1 MKDLKPYVLPLSLAA
16 LQWLLTTLLR
26 ADRVFFTYDHVTPW
40 MIATKV
46 LYFLFLAVAWCFLF
60 AVVRNVRGGN
70 KLWQRGLQ
78 VFAVY
83 FPITLVFLLLLWPGT
98 WSWDDI
104 FTLERISTYESWD
117 PWQHILTGAYDTVLL
132 NVLPFPG
139 GLIFLQNILVSVCV
153 AFVVP
158 KLESTFH
165 LRRIPFWPADTLV
178 KVLPFL
184 LPPVLTYQFSGYRL
198 GMYIYVELVALVML
212 LCAWKDK
219 KEWSWKYT
227 FLFTL
232 LAVDTCLWRTE
243 SLVYVPFILLLL
255 LCTRKDVLPKAKKV
269 VSMALVVVCFVGI
282 YGFQSKLIGNDSYQ
296 VMSLMRPTAVLVR
309 AADDKADAEDLAAI
323 DKVVSVEAIRAK
335 DDLNGEQLFWE
346 DDVLREGFTADE
358 YSAMSGAMVN
368 LAKKYPKVVLTERW
382 ELFVK
387 GSGWD
392 ADTVRCLPYS
402 MEAYRPGSDIDS
414 ALILQNHQWPGNTPI
429 SREVRERTIHFL
441 GLRKMNGTLKQKS
454 NKLLWNAFIPEAVLL
469 AAWLLCLALR
479 KWWPFGL
486 LSAVLLKLPVV
497 FLTEPA
503 RWFMY
508 QLSFYLL
515 GFTVLVYGVYVLAGW
530 YIAKRAAKQT
540 DNKETVNNE

>member
-16 LQWLLTTLLR
+16 VQWIATTLLR
-26 ADRVFFTYDHVTPW
+26 VDRVFFTYDHVTPW

-60 AVVRNVRGGN
+60 AAVRNIRDNKTGWRRGA
-70 KLWQRGLQ
+70 Q
-78 VFAVY
+78 VFALY
-83 FPITLVFLLLLWPGT
+83 WPITLIFQILLWPGT

-139 GLIFLQNILVSVCV
+139 GLIFLQNILVSICV
-153 AFVVP
+153 AFVVT
-158 KLESTFH
+158 KLESTFR
-165 LRRIPFWPADTLV
+165 LPKIPLWPVDTLV

-198 GMYIYVELVALVML
+198 GMYIYVELTMLVML

-227 FLFTL
+227 FLFTF
-232 LAVDTCLWRTE
+232 LAVVTCLWRTE

-255 LCTRKDVLPKAKKV
+255 LCTRKDVLPKLKKI
-269 VSMALVVVCFVGI
+269 VSMVLVVVCFVGI
-282 YGFQSKLIGNDSYQ
+282 YGFQSRLIGNDSYQ

-309 AADDKADAEDLAAI
+309 AADPEADKDALATI

-358 YSAMSGAMVN
+358 YSAMSSAMVE
-368 LAKKYPKVVLTERW
+368 LAKKYPNVVLNERW
-382 ELFVK
+382 QLFVK

-402 MEAYRPGSDIDS
+402 MEAYRPGSEIDS

-429 SREVRERTIHFL
+429 SRDVRERTIHFL
-441 GLRKMNGTLKQKS
+441 ALRKMNGTLKQKS
-454 NKLLWNAFIPEAVLL
+454 NKLLWNAFIPEAVLIL
-469 AAWLLCLALR
+469 AWLFCLVRR
-479 KWWPFGL
+479 KWWAFGL

-515 GFTVLVYGVYVLAGW
+515 GFTVLLYGVLRGVEW
-530 YIAKRAAKQT
+530 CIAKRNAK
-540 DNKETVNNE
+540 KETLNNE

>member
-1 MKDLKPYVLPLSLAA
+1 
-16 LQWLLTTLLR
+16 
-26 ADRVFFTYDHVTPW
+26 
-40 MIATKV
+40 
-46 LYFLFLAVAWCFLF
+46 
-60 AVVRNVRGGN
+60 
-70 KLWQRGLQ
+70 
-78 VFAVY
+78 
-83 FPITLVFLLLLWPGT
+83 
-98 WSWDDI
+98 
-104 FTLERISTYESWD
+104 
-117 PWQHILTGAYDTVLL
+117 
-132 NVLPFPG
+132 
-139 GLIFLQNILVSVCV
+139 
-153 AFVVP
+153 
-158 KLESTFH
+158 
-165 LRRIPFWPADTLV
+165 
-178 KVLPFL
+178 
-184 LPPVLTYQFSGYRL
+184 
-198 GMYIYVELVALVML
+198 
-212 LCAWKDK
+212 
-219 KEWSWKYT
+219 
-227 FLFTL
+227 
-232 LAVDTCLWRTE
+232 
-243 SLVYVPFILLLL
+243 
-255 LCTRKDVLPKAKKV
+255 
-269 VSMALVVVCFVGI
+269 
-282 YGFQSKLIGNDSYQ
+282 
-296 VMSLMRPTAVLVR
+296 
-309 AADDKADAEDLAAI
+309 
-323 DKVVSVEAIRAK
+323 
-335 DDLNGEQLFWE
+335 
-346 DDVLREGFTADE
+346 
-358 YSAMSGAMVN
+358 MSGAMVN